1 MTELIEKI
9 QNIVKNP
16 STTNTLNQNPY
27 KRSEKY
33 STSMYQENS
42 LQLICDE
49 KIHQKSS
56 LHQLTMNKMQFGDV
70 SRALKSVVLGKL
82 DNTNLTSHALAVV
95 KSLCNGTPG
104 S

>member
-1 MTELIEKI
+1 MKRFK
-9 QNIVKNP
+9 IVKNP
-16 STTNTLNQNPY
+16 LTKNTLNQNPY

-33 STSMYQENS
+33 YTNMYQENS

-95 KSLCNGTPG
+95 KSPNGGTSG
-104 S
+104 F